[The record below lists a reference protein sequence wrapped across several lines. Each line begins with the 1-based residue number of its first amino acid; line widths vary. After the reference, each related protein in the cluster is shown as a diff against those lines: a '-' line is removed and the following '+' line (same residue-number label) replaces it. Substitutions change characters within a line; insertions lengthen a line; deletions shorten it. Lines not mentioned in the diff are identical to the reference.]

1 MRTFLLSLILI
12 TAPWASAWPHLQD
25 ALLGLGVLLAG
36 LTLLTNEEV
45 KANLALPYLFLL
57 IFAACLSCFST
68 TAISVSV
75 GKILQI
81 VLFCALPVL
90 LWGMEPAS
98 QKWIARAL
106 LFLCCLCLIFGLYK
120 LMLGNQ
126 ANLAGMRNQYVYA
139 VALAAAYPFFL
150 LGASPKFRAF
160 PILLGG
166 LFPLLLPMSICLA
179 SFSGLCV
186 ALSIFRGARRY
197 LLAAAAVLLL
207 SSVLIYAYNWQ
218 NVMHGPKNDLALKE
232 GDEIAQRYAEMAAA
246 FTLFSQHPV
255 TGVGGGNYQ
264 ANISAC
270 YGSLPKSNLLPAGG
284 QCGWLVVAV
293 EYGLAGLG
301 ALAALVVLALRSGRK
316 VVRENGNDTIAIATG
331 TGLLILCASGLF
343 TVMLTRETGPFL
355 FILLGLLLCRQP
367 VRNNNII

>member
-12 TAPWASAWPHLQD
+12 TAPWASALPHLQD

-90 LWGMEPAS
+90 LWGIGAAGH
-98 QKWIARAL
+98 KWIARAL
-106 LFLCCLCLIFGLYK
+106 LFLFCLCFIFGLYG
-120 LMLGNQ
+120 LVFSTQ
-126 ANLAGMRNQYVYA
+126 ANLAGMRNHYVYA
-139 VALAAAYPFFL
+139 VVLAAAYPLLL
-150 LGASPKFRAF
+150 LGVSAKFRAL
-160 PILLGG
+160 PILLVG

-186 ALSIFRGARRY
+186 ALSIFRNARRF

-207 SSVLIYAYNWQ
+207 SSALIYAYNWQ
-218 NVMHGPKNDLALKE
+218 NVMHSPKNDLVLKE

-246 FTLFSQHPV
+246 FTLFSQHPL

-264 ANISAC
+264 ANIGAC
-270 YGSLPKSNLLPAGG
+270 YGSLPKSNLLPVGG
-284 QCGWLVVAV
+284 QCGWLVMAA

-301 ALAALVVLALRSGRK
+301 ALAALVVLALRGGRK
-316 VVRENGNDTIAIATG
+316 VVREHGNDTIAIAAG

-343 TVMLTRETGPFL
+343 TVMLTRETGPLL
-355 FILLGLLLCRQP
+355 FILMGLLLCRHP
-367 VRNNNII
+367 VRTDSIL